1 MRKKLLAF
9 LLVIAMMTGVAMP
22 AGAYQ
27 LADYGDYFLIEEENE
42 TNQFWSEHG
51 ASLQERGIYTHTYSF
66 DYIGD
71 FSDGFLPIFYSAGG
85 DLLDDY
91 VDKNGNLAD
100 LNQGRYSMMHAF
112 SEGLAAASP
121 QKNSGHTF
129 NGLCYVDTN
138 GNQVIKESNEW
149 LPLMGDASTF
159 VGHFK
164 NGKAVVIRESLS
176 EKYSIGRAVFSDNFR
191 GLYYAYIDK
200 NGKYI
205 SEWTYTDS
213 WDEVCK
219 LPLYNNL
226 GVWIGHSSLADLSKV
241 DINAWNN
248 SQGQQT
254 EPDAAQT
261 PARQWSAPAL
271 PEYNQ
276 NAPSLFASTGKV
288 TGFYLGD
295 MDFGTVKITIT
306 NPGSVTDAGVIA
318 AVFVNADLSSNN
330 RAGCFFVPYE
340 LGAGE
345 SREYSVEMTHIFN
358 QNMFDVKSGIKYAQ
372 QLEGAVDAAIITFEG
387 HEDLVSF
394 YNTVPYEQNWQP
406 TTLVSDFQHICD
418 AEAGDAWL
426 RMIGMPRIS
435 PYLIATG
442 YPQTDGSSIPGAD
455 ADHSFCAR

>member
-1 MRKKLLAF
+1 MRKKLSAFCLA
-9 LLVIAMMTGVAMP
+9 LAMMIGVAVP
-22 AGAYQ
+22 AGAYK
-27 LADYGDYFLIEEENE
+27 LADYGDYFLVEEENE

-91 VDKNGNLAD
+91 VDKNGNLAN

-164 NGKAVVIRESLS
+164 NGKAVVIRESLG
-176 EKYSIGRAVFSDNFR
+176 EKYSIGRAVFSDSFR

-241 DINAWNN
+241 DVNAWNGE
-248 SQGQQT
+248 QGGQQAV
-254 EPDAAQT
+254 PDVPQT
-261 PARQWSAPAL
+261 PAHKWHAPAL

-276 NAPSLFASTGKV
+276 NAPSLFASTAKV

-295 MDFGTVKITIT
+295 LDFGAAKIAVT
-306 NPGSVTDAGVIA
+306 NPNNVTDAGVVA
-318 AVFVNADLSSNN
+318 VVFVNANGDNN

-345 SREYSVEMTHIFN
+345 TREYSIEMREIFN
-358 QNMFDVKSGIKYAQ
+358 QEMFDVKSGIKYAQ

-406 TTLVSDFQHICD
+406 IRLVSEFQPICD
-418 AEAGDAWL
+418 SQAGDAWL
-426 RMIGMPRIS
+426 DMLGIPRCS
-435 PYLIATG
+435 PRPIDYR
-442 YPQTDGSSIPGAD
+442 QTDGSYISGAD